1 MLWER
6 KIQIA
11 KEMKAAVDSGIG
23 QAEVR
28 AMKAEIHRMEV
39 LHTSPLNY
47 IKYGGGGGG
56 GGGLYSLCIGYLQRR
71 VFRIWKINTVNSFI
85 LRFAM
90 NN

>member
-47 IKYGGGGGG
+47 IKYGGG
-56 GGGLYSLCIGYLQRR
+56 LYSLCIGYLQRR